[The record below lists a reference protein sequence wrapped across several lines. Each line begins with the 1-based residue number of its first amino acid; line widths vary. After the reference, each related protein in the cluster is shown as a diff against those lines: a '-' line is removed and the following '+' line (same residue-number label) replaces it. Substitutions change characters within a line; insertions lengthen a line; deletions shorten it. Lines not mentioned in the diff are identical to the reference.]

1 MATEKQVQRCF
12 IFEIPKRTK
21 EDASNP
27 KINIFYLKKEYYL
40 KFYTEIIINKY
51 YMQFCMV
58 ACR

>member
-1 MATEKQVQRCF
+1 MAIEKQVQRCF

-21 EDASNP
+21 EDVSNP

-51 YMQFCMV
+51 YMQFYMV